1 MNERI
6 SRYVL
11 IEHANHALFSEEK
24 KGKRVPPWSTSG
36 ILKYIKKSRTLTHA
50 NMTSVNSVKTAQNL
64 IEAKRLIEMDMGK
77 YAISKVLSH
86 LQLLSMYFKSR
97 KFAISIRG
105 FLTKWQTLEDFMPC

>member
-11 IEHANHALFSEEK
+11 IEHANHTLFSEEK
-24 KGKRVPPWSTSG
+24 KR
-36 ILKYIKKSRTLTHA
+36 KKSPTMVHFWYIEVYKEKQNTHA
-50 NMTSVNSVKTAQNL
+50 NMTSVNSVKTAQSL

-97 KFAISIRG
+97 KFAISI
-105 FLTKWQTLEDFMPC
+105 